1 MFKKI
6 NHVGIAVKDLNRF
19 INIFA
24 GKLDLKLGK
33 VEEVKK
39 GLAKYRVAFSP
50 IGEADIEFVQS
61 SEGKGIIGDYIG
73 EVGGEYHIALEVG
86 N

>member
-39 GLAKYRVAFSP
+39 A
-50 IGEADIEFVQS
+50 
-61 SEGKGIIGDYIG
+61 
-73 EVGGEYHIALEVG
+73 
-86 N
+86 

>member
-1 MFKKI
+1 MFGTFVYTFDLKIDPSRLKMFKKI

-39 GLAKYRVAFSP
+39 A
-50 IGEADIEFVQS
+50 
-61 SEGKGIIGDYIG
+61 
-73 EVGGEYHIALEVG
+73 
-86 N
+86 